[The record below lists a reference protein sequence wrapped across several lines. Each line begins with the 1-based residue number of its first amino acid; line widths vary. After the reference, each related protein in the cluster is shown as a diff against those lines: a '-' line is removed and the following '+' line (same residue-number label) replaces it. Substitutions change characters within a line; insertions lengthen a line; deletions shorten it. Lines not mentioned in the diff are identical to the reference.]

1 MDLWVSSCVWQL
13 LTMQPF
19 NSIITSC
26 SLWGTVS
33 TTIQLYFSFLAALIC
48 FLTIIIKKVMLWNGL
63 FLQRLW
69 KVTERKGICEAVS
82 LKTDSPIPLQTELFF
97 ITHPSE
103 SPSALLSLF
112 NCTFSESLILSV
124 QAHVLQLSAIL
135 RERLRILSL
144 EHNSIFLEGTTIC
157 YHGNL
162 YSGKDV
168 GLRLCEP
175 QKKKKIGTRVVS
187 YRNNYSCI

>member
-1 MDLWVSSCVWQL
+1 M
-13 LTMQPF
+13 
-19 NSIITSC
+19 
-26 SLWGTVS
+26 
-33 TTIQLYFSFLAALIC
+33 
-48 FLTIIIKKVMLWNGL
+48 
-63 FLQRLW
+63 
-69 KVTERKGICEAVS
+69 
-82 LKTDSPIPLQTELFF
+82 
-97 ITHPSE
+97 
-103 SPSALLSLF
+103 
-112 NCTFSESLILSV
+112 
-124 QAHVLQLSAIL
+124 QAHVLQLSVIL